1 MHSERNLMPERIP
14 IKAAREV
21 AKGYSCRQVI
31 VLAWD
36 GELTHIVTYGES
48 TEDCA
53 QAAAGGNMLKQK
65 WGWPECNDQPSR
77 VKKLEKEL
85 AAEREARER
94 AEGALR
100 RLRNEVHA
108 ALGLAEPEMREALG
122 NTNVNCLSNRLREA
136 DELLAALKSSQ
147 STKGKENEPEMSS

>member
-1 MHSERNLMPERIP
+1 MRSERNLMPQRIP

-21 AKGYSCRQVI
+21 AKDYSCRQVI

-94 AEGALR
+94 AEKALR
-100 RLRNEVHA
+100 EALIPLAILVTSGACVDAPTELCEELKQAVLKGHDA
-108 ALGLAEPEMREALG
+108 ALGAL
-122 NTNVNCLSNRLREA
+122 TS
-136 DELLAALKSSQ
+136 LKSSEGA
-147 STKGKENEPEMSS
+147 K

>member
-1 MHSERNLMPERIP
+1 MPQRIP

-21 AKGYSCRQVI
+21 AKDYSCRQVI

-94 AEGALR
+94 AEKALR
-100 RLRNEVHA
+100 EIAERAMNEDRSFDDLDAIHDIAV
-108 ALGLAEPEMREALG
+108 E
-122 NTNVNCLSNRLREA
+122 S
-136 DELLAALKSSQ
+136 LKSSEGA
-147 STKGKENEPEMSS
+147 K